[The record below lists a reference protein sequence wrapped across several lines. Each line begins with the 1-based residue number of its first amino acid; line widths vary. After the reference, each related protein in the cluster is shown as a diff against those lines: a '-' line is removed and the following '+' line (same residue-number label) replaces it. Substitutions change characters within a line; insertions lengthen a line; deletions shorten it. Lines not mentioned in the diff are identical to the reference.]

1 MYKPK
6 STREIYIESFSINSA
21 SIEKQLADQSV
32 LPEESRTILDFVS
45 KMYLENV
52 ERIITLC
59 DKDVMAL
66 EYVPSPLKLFVD
78 CLTNAQESLSLSSPA
93 SRLIQ
98 TVYISMG
105 RLDVVVVVVLAS
117 EPETSLM

>member
-6 STREIYIESFSINSA
+6 STREIYIESLSINSA

-32 LPEESRTILDFVS
+32 LSGEIRSILDFVS
-45 KMYLENV
+45 KMYRENV
-52 ERIITLC
+52 ERIVILC
-59 DKDVMAL
+59 DKDMMAL

-78 CLTNAQESLSLSSPA
+78 CLAQVQKSLILSSPA

-98 TVYISMG
+98 RYAAAWEDWM
-105 RLDVVVVVVLAS
+105 
-117 EPETSLM
+117 

>member
-32 LPEESRTILDFVS
+32 LPEEIRSILDFVS
-45 KMYLENV
+45 KMYRENV
-52 ERIITLC
+52 KRIITLC

-78 CLTNAQESLSLSSPA
+78 CLTNAQKSLSLSSPA
-93 SRLIQ
+93 SRLIRQ
-98 TVYISMG
+98 Y
-105 RLDVVVVVVLAS
+105 
-117 EPETSLM
+117 TSAWEDWM

>member
-6 STREIYIESFSINSA
+6 STREIYIESLSINSA

-32 LPEESRTILDFVS
+32 LTEETRRILDFVS
-45 KMYLENV
+45 KIYRENV
-52 ERIITLC
+52 ERIIILC

-78 CLTNAQESLSLSSPA
+78 CLAQVQKSLSLSSPA

-98 TVYISMG
+98 RYAAAWEDWM
-105 RLDVVVVVVLAS
+105 
-117 EPETSLM
+117 